1 MLQGRLNDQGFD
13 LRRQL
18 PAKFPKCRN
27 GALESTAVVE
37 LLLNLGWVVLAAWMV
52 VLWLRRMPR
61 AGEDRRAQFV
71 ALALVILILLPA
83 ISMTDDLIAARNP
96 AEVDVSLRRDHT
108 SLQGHIIQPA
118 FTALVVSALL
128 DLAFEPAH
136 ACAPGFQ
143 RTPILRTPVL
153 ASIENR
159 PPPAA

>member
-1 MLQGRLNDQGFD
+1 M
-13 LRRQL
+13 
-18 PAKFPKCRN
+18 
-27 GALESTAVVE
+27 E

-52 VLWLRRMPR
+52 ALWLRKMPQAR
-61 AGEDRRAQFV
+61 GDRRAQFV

-108 SLQGHIIQPA
+108 SPQGHIFQPA
-118 FTALVVSALL
+118 LTALVVSALL
-128 DLAFEPAH
+128 CLVFEPAR
-136 ACAPGFQ
+136 AGMPDFR

-159 PPPAA
+159 PPPFA

>member
-1 MLQGRLNDQGFD
+1 MGRSC
-13 LRRQL
+13 
-18 PAKFPKCRN
+18 PAKLPKSGN

-52 VLWLRRMPR
+52 VLWLRKMPH
-61 AGEDRRAQFV
+61 AGEDRRPQFV

-108 SLQGHIIQPA
+108 SPQGHVIQPA
-118 FTALVVSALL
+118 LTALVVSAFL

-136 ACAPGFQ
+136 PSAPRFQ
-143 RTPILRTPVL
+143 RIPILRTPVL